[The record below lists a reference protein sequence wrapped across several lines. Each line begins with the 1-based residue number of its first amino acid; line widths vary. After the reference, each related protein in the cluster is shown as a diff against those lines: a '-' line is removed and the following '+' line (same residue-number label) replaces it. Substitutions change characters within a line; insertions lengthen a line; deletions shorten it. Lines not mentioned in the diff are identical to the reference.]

1 MDLLVGDFFVVA
13 SPNGRA
19 AIVIK
24 VPLDATRGD
33 LHLILERVTGL
44 DFTGRTSPDYFT
56 STPRPTFTVTWHGD
70 PVVEGWNP
78 FVHDVPLVDHGLSV
92 GKLLTVR
99 STLVN
104 RSAEDDSEL
113 ADNTML
119 VGSMPGG
126 SSPLAQAILRARNRG
141 ASGSVPD
148 DAARGTTRGA
158 VSSGDILDQL
168 GTTQW
173 WLPGMTEE
181 EFRTNIAH
189 RDALRRMRTGGSSQ
203 WRRAD

>member
-19 AIVIK
+19 AMIIK

-33 LHLILERVTGL
+33 LHLVLERVTGL
-44 DFTGRTSPDYFT
+44 DFTGRTSPDYWT

-104 RSAEDDSEL
+104 RPAEDDSEL

-119 VGSMPGG
+119 VSTMPGG
-126 SSPLAQAILRARNRG
+126 SSPLAHAILRARDRV
-141 ASGSVPD
+141 ASGSGP
-148 DAARGTTRGA
+148 TGA
-158 VSSGDILDQL
+158 TPEAGFSGVILDQL

-181 EFRTNIAH
+181 EFRTRIEN
-189 RDALRRMRTGGSSQ
+189 RDALRRMRASESLQ
-203 WRRAD
+203 WHKAD

>member
-13 SPNGRA
+13 SPNGKA
-19 AIVIK
+19 AMVIK
-24 VPLDATRGD
+24 MPLDATRGD
-33 LHLILERVTGL
+33 LHLVLERVTGL
-44 DFTGRTSPDYFT
+44 DFTGRTSPEYWT

-104 RSAEDDSEL
+104 RPAEDDSEL

-119 VGSMPGG
+119 VNTMPGG
-126 SSPLAQAILRARNRG
+126 SSPLAHAILRARDRV
-141 ASGSVPD
+141 ASGSVPT
-148 DAARGTTRGA
+148 GTTLEAG
-158 VSSGDILDQL
+158 SSGVILDQL

-173 WLPGMTEE
+173 WLPEMTEE
-181 EFRTNIAH
+181 EFRTRIEN
-189 RDALRRMRTGGSSQ
+189 RDALRRMRASGSLL
-203 WRRAD
+203 WLKAD

>member
-13 SPNGRA
+13 SPNGKA
-19 AIVIK
+19 AMVIK

-33 LHLILERVTGL
+33 LHYILERVTGL
-44 DFTGRTSPDYFT
+44 DFTGRTSPDYWT
-56 STPRPTFTVTWHGD
+56 STPRPTFTVTWYGD

-99 STLVN
+99 STLVY
-104 RSAEDDSEL
+104 RSAENDCEL
-113 ADNTML
+113 ADNAML
-119 VGSMPGG
+119 VSSMPGG
-126 SSPLAQAILRARNRG
+126 SSPLAQAILRARNRV
-141 ASGSVPD
+141 ASGSSD
-148 DAARGTTRGA
+148 DATREAAREA
-158 VSSGDILDQL
+158 ISCGDILDQL

-181 EFRTNIAH
+181 EFQARIDH
-189 RDALRRMRTGGSSQ
+189 RDALRRMRASRSSQ
-203 WRRAD
+203 WLKAD

>member
-13 SPNGRA
+13 SPNGKA
-19 AIVIK
+19 AMVIK

-33 LHLILERVTGL
+33 LHYILERVTGL
-44 DFTGRTSPDYFT
+44 DFTGRTSPDYWT

-104 RSAEDDSEL
+104 RPAEDDSEL

-119 VGSMPGG
+119 VSSMPGG
-126 SSPLAQAILRARNRG
+126 SSPLAHAILRARNRV
-141 ASGSVPD
+141 ASGSVPTG
-148 DAARGTTRGA
+148 ATREATREA
-158 VSSGDILDQL
+158 VSSEDVLDQL

-181 EFRTNIAH
+181 EFRTRIDH
-189 RDALRRMRTGGSSQ
+189 RDALRRMRASGSLQ
-203 WRRAD
+203 WLKAD